1 MVDKPTLVAE
11 GKERLGGKFPLHR
24 GLDVVVSLSQ
34 VGEEA
39 VVADRPI
46 WDPALIGQDHV
57 EASTIRLVRLQDIR
71 CSSDI
76 EGQLIRELPVGVE
89 LIDEEAVV
97 VILLTGEAD
106 VIELHRLRSL
116 GEQVAIRLT
125 RRRAILIVLRVL
137 TDEGSD
143 KLLGGVDEEP
153 GVADGMLVEDP
164 HRGVSEEEL
173 ADIGV
178 VHRSLLIGVPETGG
192 PTIEDGREA
201 ATDTIGVGVA
211 HLVTAHE
218 QEVEDYAV
226 EVESLAKGEVEIVI
240 HGGLH
245 LDRLQLIDEGI
256 VRPALDL

>member
-1 MVDKPTLVAE
+1 M
-11 GKERLGGKFPLHR
+11 
-24 GLDVVVSLSQ
+24 
-34 VGEEA
+34 GEEA
-39 VVADRPI
+39 VVADRPVR
-46 WDPALIGQDHV
+46 DPALIGQDHIQTPTV
-57 EASTIRLVRLQDIR
+57 RLVRLQDIR

-76 EGQLIRELPVGVE
+76 EGQPIRELPVGVE

-97 VILLTGEAD
+97 VILLAGEAD

-125 RRRAILIVLRVL
+125 HRRAILIVLRVL
-137 TDEGSD
+137 TYEGSD

-164 HRGVSEEEL
+164 HRGVSEEKL
-173 ADIGV
+173 TDIGV

-211 HLVTAHE
+211 HLVPAHE

-240 HGGLH
+240 HGSLH